1 MNLIGKT
8 QQGRERSEG
17 TGDRVLVHV
26 FGEERST
33 RCRKRRSLAL
43 PYMLLFMSFSRLTC
57 PSRGP
62 LLHGRVNP
70 ARTAA
75 LSCWIPLA
83 NDLNS
88 GNVLASTE
96 LSQVS
101 NWCPVCSRIICMKAW
116 TKR

>member
-1 MNLIGKT
+1 MSRDGPPGKETSLICEARHS
-8 QQGRERSEG
+8 REPSHATRAM
-17 TGDRVLVHV
+17 VL
-26 FGEERST
+26 FLFFEEERST
-33 RCRKRRSLAL
+33 RCRKRRSFAR
-43 PYMLLFMSFSRLTC
+43 PYILLLMSFSRFTW

-75 LSCWIPLA
+75 LSCWRPLA

-88 GNVLASTE
+88 GNVLSSTE

-101 NWCPVCSRIICMKAW
+101 NWCP
-116 TKR
+116 

>member
-1 MNLIGKT
+1 MRGHEAGIDHARQATILICKT
-8 QQGRERSEG
+8 QPSRKPSHATRAM
-17 TGDRVLVHV
+17 VLFLF

-43 PYMLLFMSFSRLTC
+43 PYMLLFMSFSRFTC

-75 LSCWIPLA
+75 LSRFG
-83 NDLNS
+83 DLWQ
-88 GNVLASTE
+88 T
-96 LSQVS
+96 
-101 NWCPVCSRIICMKAW
+101 
-116 TKR
+116 T